1 VTTLELTTLVY
12 EPLHLAVPMPVG
24 WSVQASD
31 ESESLTIVGTDEFGN
46 DTLNPSIRVDRK
58 GPSVPWRQLADIADG
73 SLGEMRS
80 TYLEFH
86 LHWSREMRD
95 RVVRGYSYVH
105 EDMGPVGQV
114 QGIIDAGGV
123 ILLTC
128 SAPRET
134 FDRLM
139 STFEQIVTS
148 VEKARPANDADEQDS
163 AGD

>member
-1 VTTLELTTLVY
+1 
-12 EPLHLAVPMPVG
+12 MPVG

-31 ESESLTIVGTDEFGN
+31 ESDGLTIVGTDEFGN
-46 DTLNPSIRVDRK
+46 DALNPSIRVDRK
-58 GPSVPWRQLADIADG
+58 GPSVPWRQLADLADG

-80 TYLEFH
+80 AYLEFH

-95 RVVRGYSYVH
+95 RVVRAYSYVH
-105 EDMGPVGQV
+105 EDLGLVGQV
-114 QGIIDAGGV
+114 QGVIDAGGV
-123 ILLTC
+123 MLVTC

-148 VEKARPANDADEQDS
+148 VEKAPPAGATDERASDS
-163 AGD
+163 G